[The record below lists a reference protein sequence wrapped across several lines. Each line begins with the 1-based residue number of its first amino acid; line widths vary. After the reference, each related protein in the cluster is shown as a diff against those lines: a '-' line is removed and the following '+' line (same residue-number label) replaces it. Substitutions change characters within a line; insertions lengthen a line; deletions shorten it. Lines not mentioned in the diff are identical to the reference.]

1 MSARYL
7 LDTDALSEPIRPRPE
22 RRFMMKM
29 ERHASSLAISSVTW
43 HEANFGVQ
51 RLPAGRRRQELERYL
66 RDVIE
71 ACIPVLPYDRAAAAW
86 HAGERARLEGA
97 GHAPPFAD
105 GQNAAVAATRGLI
118 LVTRNVADYAPFEGV
133 TVEDWCR

>member
-51 RLPAGRRRQELERYL
+51 RRSVGLVLAFSTWLLCGLTSRSSGRVGRQLPASPGCSCGAPLNSRSVRRR
-66 RDVIE
+66 
-71 ACIPVLPYDRAAAAW
+71 
-86 HAGERARLEGA
+86 G
-97 GHAPPFAD
+97 
-105 GQNAAVAATRGLI
+105 
-118 LVTRNVADYAPFEGV
+118 
-133 TVEDWCR
+133 